1 MERTNQINL
10 LYDYYGQ
17 LLTERQGRIIELY
30 YWNNLSLQE
39 IQYKVSRQSVHDI
52 LKRSE
57 QSLRYFEEKLGL
69 VGNSSVQREKLS
81 KVMDHLNSCSNSDI
95 ENAKQILS
103 QIIQEE

>member
-17 LLTERQGRIIELY
+17 LLTERQGKIVELY

-39 IQYKVSRQSVHDI
+39 IALQFGVSRQSVHDI

-57 QSLRYFEEKLGL
+57 QSLRYFEDKLGL
-69 VGNSSVQREKLS
+69 VHNSAIQREKLS
-81 KVMDHLNSCSNSDI
+81 KVLG
-95 ENAKQILS
+95 
-103 QIIQEE
+103 